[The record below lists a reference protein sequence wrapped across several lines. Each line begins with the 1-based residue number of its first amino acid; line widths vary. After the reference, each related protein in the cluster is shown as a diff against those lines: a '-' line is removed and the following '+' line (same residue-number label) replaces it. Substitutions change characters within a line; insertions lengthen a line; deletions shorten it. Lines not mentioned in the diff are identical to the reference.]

1 MRDIIFR
8 AKKVNDGEWI
18 EGYHVKVE
26 HWLDDHEMHIIFP
39 PYTTVYPHCEFTSYD
54 EIEPETLGQFTGLL
68 DKNGN
73 KIFEGDIVKTEFGRL
88 CIFEWFENRV
98 TRCWDLS
105 PILTNSNLVHPAPYR
120 TSIFDSEHL
129 EVVGNI
135 HDNPELLEES
145 K

>member
-1 MRDIIFR
+1 MREIIFR
-8 AKKVNDGEWI
+8 GKAKLSGMWI
-18 EGYHVKVE
+18 EGSLIKVGE
-26 HWLDDHEMHIIFP
+26 QCCILDADLDVIDGQEVPVI
-39 PYTTVYPHCEFTSYD
+39 
-54 EIEPETLGQFTGLL
+54 PETVGQFTGLL

-105 PILTNSNLVHPAPYR
+105 PILTNSNLIHPAPYR

-135 HDNPELLEES
+135 HDNPELLEE
-145 K
+145 